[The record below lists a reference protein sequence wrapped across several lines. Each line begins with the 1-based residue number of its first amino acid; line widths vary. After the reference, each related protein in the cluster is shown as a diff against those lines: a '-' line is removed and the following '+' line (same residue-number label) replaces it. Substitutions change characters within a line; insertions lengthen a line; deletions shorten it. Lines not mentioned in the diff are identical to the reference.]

1 MFVCRVSGWLARDY
15 SFKELNTMNL
25 HLSGNS
31 VKKINGFHFCFKH
44 KRQVMPINVPG
55 ARWELCFSF
64 LFHYG
69 LCLLNDAFACLCVWV
84 LECVYLC
91 VCVEGGVDC
100 SSI

>member
-1 MFVCRVSGWLARDY
+1 
-15 SFKELNTMNL
+15 
-25 HLSGNS
+25 
-31 VKKINGFHFCFKH
+31 
-44 KRQVMPINVPG
+44 MPINVPG